1 MAELLRVLIVDD
13 HPVFRAG
20 LRALL
25 ALEDGIEVLGEV
37 GTGAD
42 AVRVTLELQP
52 DLVVMDLRMPDL
64 DGVEATRQ
72 IVRES
77 PHVAVL
83 VLTMFD
89 DDDSVFAAM
98 RAGARGYVLKG
109 SNQGEVV
116 RAVQLVG
123 SGGAMFGPAI
133 AQRVIEYFS
142 RPRPQGTA
150 LVFPELTDR
159 EREILDLVAQG
170 QSNPS
175 IALRLGI
182 SDKTV
187 RNHVSNI
194 FNKLA
199 VVDRAQAIVRAREAG
214 LGGTLN

>member
-1 MAELLRVLIVDD
+1 MTEALRVLVVDD

-25 ALEDGIEVLGEV
+25 SIEDGVEVVGEAA
-37 GTGAD
+37 TGVD
-42 AVRVTLELQP
+42 SVRMTRDLQP
-52 DLVVMDLRMPDL
+52 DIVVMDLRMPDL

-72 IVRES
+72 IVHES

-109 SNQGEVV
+109 SNQAEVV
-116 RAVQLVG
+116 RAVHMVG
-123 SGGAMFGPAI
+123 SGGAIFGPAI

-142 RPRPQGTA
+142 RPRPLGAA
-150 LVFPELTDR
+150 LVFPELTER
-159 EREILDLVAQG
+159 EREILDLLAQG
-170 QSNPS
+170 QSNTT

-182 SDKTV
+182 TNKTV

-194 FNKLA
+194 FAKLA
-199 VVDRAQAIVRAREAG
+199 VVDRAQAIVRPASR
-214 LGGTLN
+214 LRR